1 MKFRILLVVLA
12 IAAACL
18 VPSCST
24 KAHSDYRT
32 IHELVI
38 NGDLN
43 AVTQDLNG
51 YPGDLSLT
59 DDAGQTPLHLA
70 AIHCR
75 TNIVV
80 LLLDRGAKVDARAK
94 GDDTPL
100 HLAAQAGCLD
110 AVAIL
115 LQHGADI
122 NARDSDG
129 HTPMT
134 RAREWNQDA
143 VVNFLRDH
151 GGKE

>member
-1 MKFRILLVVLA
+1 MKFRIFLILLALTSV
-12 IAAACL
+12 CF
-18 VPSCST
+18 VPSCT
-24 KAHSDYRT
+24 IKAHSDYRT
-32 IHELVI
+32 IHQLVI
-38 NGDLN
+38 NGDLDG
-43 AVTQDLNG
+43 VTQDLNG

-94 GDDTPL
+94 GDATPL

-110 AVAIL
+110 AVTIL

-134 RAREWNQDA
+134 RAREWKQEA
-143 VVNFLRDH
+143 VVNYLHDH